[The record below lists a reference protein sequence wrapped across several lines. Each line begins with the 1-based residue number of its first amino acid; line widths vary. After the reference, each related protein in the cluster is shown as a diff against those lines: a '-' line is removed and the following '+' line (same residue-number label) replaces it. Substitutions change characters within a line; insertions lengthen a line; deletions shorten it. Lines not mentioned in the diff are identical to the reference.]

1 MLLLLATYYLPRRG
15 VQALPILAADATG
28 TVGLPLSYDSRT
40 IWDIIW
46 SCLVTILACNWAA
59 IHPNIP
65 SPEDTWF
72 QVASRR
78 AGTTFMSLIAPEL
91 LVIWALRQ
99 RLAARRLAD
108 RYNGAFISNIYRTKP
123 VAND

>member
-1 MLLLLATYYLPRRG
+1 MLLLLAVYYLPRRG
-15 VQALPILAADATG
+15 VQALPIPTADAS
-28 TVGLPLSYDSRT
+28 VSPQSCDDLRT

-46 SCLVTILACNWAA
+46 SCLITIFASSWAA

-65 SPEDTWF
+65 SPEDTRLRIF
-72 QVASRR
+72 LRR
-78 AGTTFMSLIAPEL
+78 AGITMMSLVAPEL

-108 RYNGAFISNIYRTKP
+108 KYKGAFIFAFRAKP
-123 VAND
+123 AVGI